1 MKSPSEERRDGISSA
16 FLIEGRTSLN
26 GAGALVDSPSVPSTR
41 SKGDGWSAVMQV
53 FRYRGGEQT
62 FRCCSITT
70 LWEGKTLK
78 KSYWVIISL
87 ALLLLVS
94 SAASANWKVGI
105 LTGTVTQNEEEFRMA
120 EQMQAEFGADHIMI
134 ATYPDRFMQEQ
145 ETTIS
150 NMLEMAADPDV
161 KAIVMVQAVP
171 GAVAAVDRVRE
182 FRPDILIILG
192 APQEDPDIIA
202 TKGDIVLNTD
212 DLGRGAQIAEHA
224 HAMGAEVIVHY
235 SFPRH
240 MSIEMLAER
249 RRLMK
254 ERAEEL
260 GMVFVDEDAPDP
272 TSDAG
277 VAGTQ
282 MFISEDVPRKIAQYG
297 TQTAVFGTN
306 CAMME
311 PLIAQTVAHGGIFP
325 VQCCPS
331 PYHAL
336 PAALG
341 IEVPEDKKGDVPWM
355 MEAINEKVVELGA
368 AGRVATWPAP
378 VNMMFI
384 QAGTYYAIDWINGE
398 IAERN
403 DKAAL
408 QAIMEGIAGGAVA
421 LTEYPNTDNY
431 YLYLS
436 DHVIFE

>member
-1 MKSPSEERRDGISSA
+1 MKRSSWIILSLLFVLVLSSA
-16 FLIEGRTSLN
+16 
-26 GAGALVDSPSVPSTR
+26 V
-41 SKGDGWSAVMQV
+41 SA
-53 FRYRGGEQT
+53 
-62 FRCCSITT
+62 S
-70 LWEGKTLK
+70 
-78 KSYWVIISL
+78 
-87 ALLLLVS
+87 
-94 SAASANWKVGI
+94 NWKIGI

-120 EQMQAEFGADHIMI
+120 EQMQAEFGADRIMI
-134 ATYPDRFMQEQ
+134 STYPDRFMQEQ

-161 KAIVMVQAVP
+161 KAIIMVQAVP

-202 TKGDIVLNTD
+202 TKGNIVLNTD
-212 DLGRGAQIAEHA
+212 DLGRGYQIAEHA
-224 HAMGAEVIVHY
+224 HSMGAEVIVHY

-260 GMVFVDEDAPDP
+260 GILFVDEDAPDP

-297 TQTAVFGTN
+297 PNTAVFGTN

-311 PLIAQTVAHGGIFP
+311 PLIAQSVAHGGLFP

-355 MEAINEKVVELGA
+355 MEAIGEKVAELGA
-368 AGRVATWPAP
+368 SGRVATWPVP

-384 QAGTYYAIDWINGE
+384 QASTYYAVDWINGE
-398 IAERN
+398 IASMN

-408 QAIMEGIAGGAVA
+408 QAIMEGIAGGAVG
-421 LTEYPNTDNY
+421 LSEWPNTDNY

-436 DHVIFE
+436 DHVVF

>member
-1 MKSPSEERRDGISSA
+1 M
-16 FLIEGRTSLN
+16 
-26 GAGALVDSPSVPSTR
+26 
-41 SKGDGWSAVMQV
+41 
-53 FRYRGGEQT
+53 
-62 FRCCSITT
+62 
-70 LWEGKTLK
+70 K
-78 KSYWVIISL
+78 KSLVVLVSL
-87 ALLLLVS
+87 FLLVGLCVGS
-94 SAASANWKVGI
+94 VSANWKVGI

-120 EQMQAEFGADHIMI
+120 EQMQAEFGAEHILI

-150 NMLEMAADPDV
+150 NMLEMAADPAT
-161 KAIVMVQAVP
+161 KAIIMVQAVP

-182 FRPDILIILG
+182 IRPDILIILG

-212 DLGRGAQIAEHA
+212 DLGRGYQIAEHA
-224 HAMGAEVIVHY
+224 HNMGAEVIVHY

-240 MSIEMLAER
+240 MSIEFLAER

-254 ERAEEL
+254 EKAEEL
-260 GMVFVDEDAPDP
+260 GIRFIDEDAPDP

-297 TQTAVFGTN
+297 PNTALFGTN

-311 PLIAQTVAHGGIFP
+311 PLIAQTVRHGGLFA

-341 IEVPEDKKGDVPWM
+341 IEVPDDKKGNIPWM
-355 MEAINEKVVELGA
+355 LDAITEKVEGFGA
-368 AGRVATWPAP
+368 TGRVASWPIP

-384 QAGTYYAIDWINGE
+384 QAGTYYAVDWIKGN
-398 IAERN
+398 ITSKN
-403 DKAAL
+403 DKEKL
-408 QAIMEGIAGGAVA
+408 IGIMEDIAGGQV
-421 LTEYPNTDNY
+421 LLSEYPGTNNY

-436 DHVIFE
+436 EHIIF

>member
-1 MKSPSEERRDGISSA
+1 MLTLFLVLSAGISV
-16 FLIEGRTSLN
+16 
-26 GAGALVDSPSVPSTR
+26 AGAD
-41 SKGDGWSAVMQV
+41 
-53 FRYRGGEQT
+53 
-62 FRCCSITT
+62 
-70 LWEGKTLK
+70 
-78 KSYWVIISL
+78 
-87 ALLLLVS
+87 
-94 SAASANWKVGI
+94 WKIGI

-120 EQMQAEFGADHIMI
+120 EQMQAEFGPDRIMV

-150 NMLEMAADPDV
+150 NMLEMAADPACQ
-161 KAIVMVQAVP
+161 AIIMVQAVP

-182 FRPDILIILG
+182 IRPDMLVVLG
-192 APQEDPDIIA
+192 SPQEDPDIIA

-212 DLGRGAQIAEHA
+212 DLGRGYQIAEHA

-240 MSIEMLAER
+240 MSIELLAER

-260 GMVFVDEDAPDP
+260 GMLFVDEDAPDP

-297 TQTAVFGTN
+297 PNTAVFGTN

-311 PLIAQTVAHGGIFP
+311 PLIAQTIRHGGIFP

-331 PYHAL
+331 PYHAM

-341 IEVPEDKKGDVPWM
+341 IEVPEDKKGNVPWM
-355 MEAINEKVVELGA
+355 LDAIKEKVAEFGA
-368 AGRVATWPAP
+368 TGRVATWPVP
-378 VNMMFI
+378 VNMMFM
-384 QAGTYYAIDWINGE
+384 QAGTYYAVDWIEGK
-398 IAERN
+398 IDARN
-403 DKAAL
+403 DKAKL
-408 QAIMEGIAGGAVA
+408 IEIMESIAGGQVV
-421 LTEYPNTDNY
+421 LNEYLDTDNY
-431 YLYLS
+431 YLFLS
-436 DHVIFE
+436 DHIIF

>member
-1 MKSPSEERRDGISSA
+1 MARKS
-16 FLIEGRTSLN
+16 FLLVFTLVFVLV
-26 GAGALVDSPSVPSTR
+26 AGA
-41 SKGDGWSAVMQV
+41 AV
-53 FRYRGGEQT
+53 
-62 FRCCSITT
+62 
-70 LWEGKTLK
+70 
-78 KSYWVIISL
+78 
-87 ALLLLVS
+87 
-94 SAASANWKVGI
+94 ASANWKIGI

-120 EQMQAEFGADHIMI
+120 EQMQAQFGADRIVI
-134 ATYPDRFMQEQ
+134 STYPDRFMQEQ

-150 NMLEMAADPDV
+150 NMLEMAADPAI
-161 KAIVMVQAVP
+161 KAIIMVQAVP

-202 TKGDIVLNTD
+202 TKGDIILNTD
-212 DLGRGAQIAEHA
+212 DLGRGYQIAEHA
-224 HAMGAEVIVHY
+224 KAMGAEVIVHY

-249 RRLMK
+249 RRMMK

-260 GMVFVDEDAPDP
+260 GMLFVDEDAPDP

-282 MFISEDVPRKIAQYG
+282 MFISEDVPRKIARYG
-297 TQTAVFGTN
+297 ANTAVFGTN

-311 PLIAQTVAHGGIFP
+311 PLIAQTIQAGGIFP

-341 IEVPEDKKGDVPWM
+341 IEVPDDKKGDVPWM
-355 MEAINEKVVELGA
+355 LAAINSKVVELGA
-368 AGRVATWPAP
+368 GGRVATWPLP

-384 QAGTYYAIDWINGE
+384 QAGTYYAVEWIEGT
-398 IAERN
+398 ITSKN

-408 QAIMEGIAGGAVA
+408 IRIMEDIAKGPVS
-421 LTEYPNTDNY
+421 LSEYRGTNNY

-436 DHVIFE
+436 DHYIFQ

>member
-1 MKSPSEERRDGISSA
+1 M
-16 FLIEGRTSLN
+16 
-26 GAGALVDSPSVPSTR
+26 
-41 SKGDGWSAVMQV
+41 
-53 FRYRGGEQT
+53 
-62 FRCCSITT
+62 
-70 LWEGKTLK
+70 K
-78 KSYWVIISL
+78 KSLVLVISL
-87 ALLLLVS
+87 MLLMGFATTEAVQ
-94 SAASANWKVGI
+94 ADWKIGI
-105 LTGTVTQNEEEFRMA
+105 LTGTVTQNEEEYRMA
-120 EQMQAEFGADHIMI
+120 EQMLAEFGPDRIMI

-150 NMLEMAADPDV
+150 NMLEMAIDPRT
-161 KAIVMVQAVP
+161 KAIIMVQAVP
-171 GAVAAVDRVRE
+171 GTVAAVDRVRE
-182 FRPDILIILG
+182 IRPDILIILG

-202 TKGDIVLNTD
+202 LKGDIVLNTD
-212 DLGRGAQIAEHA
+212 DLGRGYQIAEHA
-224 HAMGAEVIVHY
+224 YQMGAEVLVHY

-260 GMVFVDEDAPDP
+260 GMLFVDEDAPDP

-297 TQTAVFGTN
+297 PQTAVFGTN

-311 PLIAQTVAHGGIFP
+311 PLIARSIDAGGIFP

-341 IEVPEDKKGDVPWM
+341 IEVPDDKKGDVPWIIDAIT
-355 MEAINEKVVELGA
+355 EAVAAQGA
-368 AGRVATWPAP
+368 TGRVSSWPIP
-378 VNMMFI
+378 VNMMYI
-384 QAGTYYAIDWINGE
+384 QAGTYYAIEWIEGK
-398 IAERN
+398 ITERN
-403 DKAAL
+403 DKEAL
-408 QAIMEGIAGGAVA
+408 MRIMSEIAGGEVN

-436 DHVIFE
+436 DHIVF